1 MQDEGGAPAGTLA
14 LVMELLCFCV
24 ARHNMRIKYFV
35 LRNHCMEATQKLLKR
50 REAWL
55 GVAAVRF
62 MRTCIGLKDEF
73 YHRYLIRWNL
83 LEPIVDAF
91 VANGR
96 RYNLLNRCLHLALC
110 SLIPDCCIL
119 NTCSHLL
126 IAPLATAAKIQK
138 SVTCV
143 P

>member
-1 MQDEGGAPAGTLA
+1 
-14 LVMELLCFCV
+14 MELLCFCV

-91 VANGR
+91 IANGR
-96 RYNLLNRCLHLALC
+96 RYNLLNRCLHLVSC
-110 SLIPDCCIL
+110 SLIVD
-119 NTCSHLL
+119 
-126 IAPLATAAKIQK
+126 
-138 SVTCV
+138 V
-143 P
+143 